1 LKLPV
6 TLGEVS
12 IGPNQWFPITDIM
25 STVVLSFPA
34 DPAQPNQAVFST
46 DLLQT
51 FQSYTRASYLA
62 AFSVQA
68 PSFDSTL
75 PEQSWFDSTAAAL
88 TATQEMSY
96 WQIQLTPSV
105 DGSTAPAQ
113 VVPLTIP
120 AGQAATPNIPG
131 VVTYPPYIVAP
142 TTAQSGPAL
151 VTPTILSD
159 YSDALA
165 MAAALGLPVSSIIMG
180 VTLTWNQETRRTW
193 EIVVPGNPNPY
204 YVGDLLGDQ
213 YANGI
218 GSPGAWSIQNPGTS
232 MAGPVWT
239 PVPQGPDGI
248 SNPPTSAT
256 PIPIRA
262 LLANEKLVPAGLG
275 GGVMVARTDLASP
288 SVLGTLVGF
297 SQQDAVMLAA
307 IYAALVPADAA

>member
-1 LKLPV
+1 
-6 TLGEVS
+6 
-12 IGPNQWFPITDIM
+12 M
-25 STVVLSFPA
+25 STVVLSYPA
-34 DPAQPNQAVFST
+34 EPAQPNQAVFST

-62 AFSVQA
+62 AFGVQA
-68 PSFDSTL
+68 PSFDSTR
-75 PEQSWFDSTAAAL
+75 PEQNWFDSTAAAFP
-88 TATQEMSY
+88 ATLEMSY

-120 AGQAATPNIPG
+120 AAQAATPNVPG

-142 TTAQSGPAL
+142 TTAMSGPAL
-151 VTPTILSD
+151 VTPTVLSD

-165 MAAALGLPVSSIIMG
+165 LAVALGLPASAVIAG
-180 VTLTWNQETRRTW
+180 PALTWNGETRGDW
-193 EIVVPGNPNPY
+193 MIVLPGNPNPY
-204 YVGDLLGDQ
+204 YVGSLIAIQ

-218 GSPGAWSIQNPGTS
+218 GWPGTWS
-232 MAGPVWT
+232 VRNSGTVNAEADWT
-239 PVPQGPDGI
+239 PVPTGPDGI
-248 SNPPTSAT
+248 SNPPTSTT

-262 LLANEKLVPAGLG
+262 LLPNEKLVPAGLG

-288 SVLGTLVGF
+288 SVLGTAVGF

-307 IYAALVPADAA
+307 IYAALLPADAA